1 MANMPLG
8 VVTLKF
14 KDTDTAQEFWNQL
27 LAHEVYQRV
36 GHEVASISARNTLS
50 ALGYSMAD
58 APGVF

>member
-14 KDTDTAQEFWNQL
+14 KDSDTAQEFWNQL

-36 GHEVASISARNTLS
+36 GHEVASSARKTLS
-50 ALGYSMAD
+50 ALGYSMA
-58 APGVF
+58 AAGE